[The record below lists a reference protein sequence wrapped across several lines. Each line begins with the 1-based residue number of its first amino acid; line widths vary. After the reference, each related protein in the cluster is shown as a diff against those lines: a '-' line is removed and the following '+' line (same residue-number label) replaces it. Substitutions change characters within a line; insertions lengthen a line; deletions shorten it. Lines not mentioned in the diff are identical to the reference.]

1 MLQEVLHILAQNG
14 FVRDIGP
21 AIASCKA
28 TWTDERIW
36 FPKLIRE
43 TYGPKS
49 KTRLQIIAEHMTH
62 LKENEKYKIVPKKDG
77 ISVYWAEEK
86 WIQRINE
93 LNALSKLAGFP
104 KIIQEVL
111 KITDKD
117 GGSVLTTA
125 CSQNCPKIVRFCIKN
140 LLDYNQPTCNGATPL
155 YFAWN
160 SKFGKEAFYSLP
172 IEAIYEYPRII
183 KKFEHEIDY
192 WGPVMGPFIHIQA
205 VPNIQAVPFVY
216 HFDESQQQKP
226 KKMKSKLYKQQFGP
240 RR

>member
-43 TYGPKS
+43 TYGSKS

-62 LKENEKYKIVPKKDG
+62 LKENEKYNIVPKKDG
-77 ISVYWAEEK
+77 ISVYWSEEK

-125 CSQNCPKIVRFCIKN
+125 CAQNCPKIVRFCIKN
-140 LLDYNQPTCNGATPL
+140 LLDYNQPTRNGATPL
-155 YFAWN
+155 YFAWK

-183 KKFEHEIDY
+183 KKVEHEIDY

-205 VPNIQAVPFVY
+205 VPFVY

-226 KKMKSKLYKQQFGP
+226 KKIKSKLYKQQFGP

>member
-77 ISVYWAEEK
+77 ISVYWSEEK

-140 LLDYNQPTCNGATPL
+140 LLDYNQPTCYGATPL

-160 SKFGKEAFYSLP
+160 SKFGKEAFHSLP

-192 WGPVMGPFIHIQA
+192 WGPFIHIQA

-226 KKMKSKLYKQQFGP
+226 KKIKSKLYKQQFGP